1 MKKVI
6 SDITKKIDVKEI
18 ATAIAVNVQK
28 RIDSGVN
35 ADGSKMTPLK
45 KQTIDIKRKQGGIA
59 PSKPLVFKGG
69 TKKGI
74 KSVRISNKEA
84 HVVSTGM
91 AKGYFGGGISSKKVL
106 EFQRDKGRDPMS
118 VSKDDVQDVIKLVKK
133 QLGR

>member
-35 ADGSKMTPLK
+35 ADGSRMTPLK
-45 KQTIDIKRKQGGIA
+45 KETIDIKRKQGGIA

-74 KSVRISNKEA
+74 KSVRINNKEA

-91 AKGYFGGGISSKKVL
+91 AKGYFGKNLSSVEVL
-106 EFQRDKGRDPMS
+106 RYQKDKGRNPLE
-118 VSKDDVQDVIKLVKK
+118 VSKDDLTTVKQILKK